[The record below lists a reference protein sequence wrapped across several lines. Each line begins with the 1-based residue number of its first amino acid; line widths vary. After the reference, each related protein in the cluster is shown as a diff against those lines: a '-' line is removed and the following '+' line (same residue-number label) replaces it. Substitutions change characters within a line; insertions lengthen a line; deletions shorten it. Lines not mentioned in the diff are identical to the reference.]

1 MKKILFLALTFCVFQ
16 SVQSQNTK
24 ENPSENVDNN
34 IYNSAG
40 IEVKPEFP
48 GGITAF
54 YKFIGA
60 NYKTP
65 DVAGL
70 KGKLIIAFVV
80 DNDGSL
86 TDIKVL
92 RDIGFGTGTEAVRV
106 LKLSPKWIPAVQNGK
121 TVKCAY
127 TLPINIETS
136 K

>member
-80 DNDGSL
+80 DKDGSL

-106 LKLSPKWIPAVQNGK
+106 LQLSPKWIPAVQNGK

>member
-1 MKKILFLALTFCVFQ
+1 MKKILFLALAFCVFQ

-24 ENPSENVDNN
+24 ENPSGNLDNN
-34 IYNSAG
+34 IYNSAA

-48 GGITAF
+48 GGIAAF

-80 DNDGSL
+80 DKDGSL
-86 TDIKVL
+86 TDIKIL

-106 LKLSPKWIPAVQNGK
+106 LKLSPKWIPAEQNGQ
-121 TVKCAY
+121 TVRCAF

>member
-24 ENPSENVDNN
+24 ANPSGNVDNN

-70 KGKLIIAFVV
+70 KGKLIVAFVV
-80 DNDGSL
+80 DKDGSL

-106 LKLSPKWIPAVQNGK
+106 LKLSPKWIPAEQNGQ
-121 TVKCAY
+121 TVRCAF